1 MNWCCYQS
9 SFVMRDKSNFH
20 DVERRN
26 YNEACEYPK
35 LSTSSNYI
43 INFEDAGAEETQDEI
58 LLNLS
63 HSKVK

>member
-1 MNWCCYQS
+1 
-9 SFVMRDKSNFH
+9 MRDKNNFH

-58 LLNLS
+58 LLIYLIPKS
-63 HSKVK
+63 SK